1 MDKWRAIDMDEH
13 SITAVI
19 FRNGLLVD
27 GSDPKPSGQVDV
39 LVENGRI
46 VTVSSE
52 RIESDGAV
60 EIDLA
65 GKTIMPGLIDCHM
78 HPFLTDMNLMKLEDT
93 PVSLVTAQA
102 SVVLNRL
109 LDRGFTTIRD
119 AAGGDWGLK
128 QAVDDGLIAGPR
140 LFISGRAL
148 SQTGGH
154 GDFRRRTDDSTM
166 CSCSSALH
174 LTSRIADG
182 VDQVRHAVRDELRK
196 GADQIK
202 IMVSGG
208 VSSPFDPLEGCQ
220 FSMSEIEAAVDEAT
234 RAGTYVLAHAYSA
247 EAITRA
253 LTAGVRTIEHA
264 NLIDAE
270 AAELA
275 AKKGA
280 FVVPTLVAY
289 EAGARHAESAGY
301 SDAMLDKLKRV
312 REFGLRSLEICKA
325 AGVKMGFGTDIIGD
339 QELHTQEFLLR
350 AEVLPAHEIIASA
363 TRIGAEILRREG
375 DLGVIAPGATADILV
390 IDGNPLEDISLLAG
404 HGEHLRAIMK
414 DGRFHKNNL

>member
-1 MDKWRAIDMDEH
+1 MNGRVT
-13 SITAVI
+13 TAVI
-19 FRNGLLVD
+19 FRNGLLID
-27 GSDPKPSGQVDV
+27 GSGPKPSDPMDI
-39 LVENGRI
+39 LVEDGKI
-46 VTVSSE
+46 MAVSSE
-52 RIESDGAV
+52 RIEADGAA
-60 EIDLA
+60 EFDLA
-65 GKTIMPGLIDCHM
+65 GKAIMPGLIDCHI

-102 SVVLNRL
+102 SLVLNRL

-154 GDFRRRTDDSTM
+154 GDFRRRTEDSTL

-253 LTAGVRTIEHA
+253 LKAGVRSIEHA
-264 NLIDAE
+264 NLIDVE

-275 AKKGA
+275 AKSGA

-289 EAGARHAESAGY
+289 EAGARHAKSAGY
-301 SDAMLDKLKRV
+301 SDAMLEKLRKV
-312 REFGLRSLEICKA
+312 REFGLRSLEICRA

-339 QELHTQEFLLR
+339 QALHTQEFLLR
-350 AEVLPAHEIIASA
+350 AEVLPTHEIIASA
-363 TRIGAEILRREG
+363 TCIGAEILRREG

-390 IDGNPLEDISLLAG
+390 VDGNPLDDISLLAG
-404 HGEHLRAIMK
+404 HGEHLLAIMK
-414 DGRFHKNNL
+414 DGQFHKNHL

>member
-1 MDKWRAIDMDEH
+1 MTNGSTTAI
-13 SITAVI
+13 V

-27 GSDPKPSGQVDV
+27 GSGPEPSGQVDV
-39 LVENGRI
+39 LVENGT
-46 VTVSSE
+46 VTAVSE
-52 RIESDGAV
+52 TRIEAASAT
-60 EIDLA
+60 EYELA
-65 GKTIMPGLIDCHM
+65 GRAIMPGLIDLHI
-78 HPFLTDMNLMKLEDT
+78 HPFLTDMNLMKLEEI

-140 LFISGRAL
+140 LFISGRAI

-154 GDFRRRTDDSTM
+154 GDFRRRTDDAIG

-208 VSSPFDPLEGCQ
+208 VSSPHDPLEGCQ
-220 FSMSEIEAAVDEAT
+220 FSTEEIAAAVDEAT

-247 EAITRA
+247 EAIARA
-253 LTAGVRTIEHA
+253 LRAGVRSIEHA
-264 NLIDAE
+264 NLIDAPT
-270 AAELA
+270 AELA
-275 AKKGA
+275 AERQA

-289 EAGARHAESAGY
+289 EAQAKHAANAGY
-301 SDAMLDKLKRV
+301 SAAMLEKLDKV
-312 REFGLRSLEICKA
+312 RDYGLRALELCKA

-339 QELHTQEFLLR
+339 QALHTQEFLLR
-350 AEVLPAHEIIASA
+350 SRVLPVHEVIASA
-363 TRIGAEILRREG
+363 TRVGAEVLQREG
-375 DLGVIAPGATADILV
+375 RLGVIAPGAIADILV
-390 IDGNPLEDISLLAG
+390 VDGNPLDDISLLAG
-404 HGEHLRAIMK
+404 HGEHLLAIMK
-414 DGRFHKNNL
+414 DGRFHKNLL

>member
-1 MDKWRAIDMDEH
+1 MDEH

-27 GSDPKPSGQVDV
+27 GSDPKPSGRVDV

-46 VTVSSE
+46 VTVSSD

-264 NLIDAE
+264 NLIDVE

-289 EAGARHAESAGY
+289 EAGARHAKSAGY

-312 REFGLRSLEICKA
+312 RESGLRSLEICKS
-325 AGVKMGFGTDIIGD
+325 AGVPMGFGTDIIGD

-404 HGEHLRAIMK
+404 HGEHLLAIMK

>member
-1 MDKWRAIDMDEH
+1 MDEH

-60 EIDLA
+60 EVDLA

-208 VSSPFDPLEGCQ
+208 VSLPFDPLEGCQ

-253 LTAGVRTIEHA
+253 LAAGVRTIEHA
-264 NLIDAE
+264 NLIDVE

-289 EAGARHAESAGY
+289 EAGARHAKSAGY

-312 REFGLRSLEICKA
+312 RESGLRSLEICKA
-325 AGVKMGFGTDIIGD
+325 AGVPMGFGTDIIGD

-404 HGEHLRAIMK
+404 HGEHLLAIMK

>member
-1 MDKWRAIDMDEH
+1 MESNA
-13 SITAVI
+13 TPAVVL
-19 FRNGLLVD
+19 RNGLLID
-27 GSDPKPSGQVDV
+27 GSSPNASNQVDV

-46 VTVSSE
+46 TAVSGDP
-52 RIESDGAV
+52 IEQDGAAV
-60 EIDLA
+60 FDLK
-65 GKTIMPGLIDCHM
+65 GKSIMPGLIDCHM
-78 HPFLTDMNLMKLEDT
+78 HPFLTNMNLMQLEDT

-154 GDFRRRTDDSTM
+154 GDFRRRTDDSTP

-253 LTAGVRTIEHA
+253 LKAGVRTIEHA
-264 NLIDAE
+264 NLIDVA

-289 EAGARHAESAGY
+289 EAGARHAQSAGY

-312 REFGLRSLEICKA
+312 RESGVRSLEICKA

-350 AEVLPAHEIIASA
+350 AEILPTHEIIASA
-363 TRIGAEILRREG
+363 TRIGAEILRRES
-375 DLGVIAPGATADILV
+375 DLGVIAPGAIADILV

-404 HGEHLRAIMK
+404 HGEHLLAIMK

>member
-1 MDKWRAIDMDEH
+1 MADKLATAI
-13 SITAVI
+13 V
-19 FRNGLLVD
+19 FRNGVLID
-27 GSDPKPSGQVDV
+27 GSGPEPAGQVDV
-39 LVENGRI
+39 LVENGI
-46 VTVSSE
+46 VTAVSE
-52 RIESDGAV
+52 TRIQAGNAREY
-60 EIDLA
+60 DLA
-65 GKTIMPGLIDCHM
+65 GRAIMPGLIDLHI
-78 HPFLTDMNLMKLEDT
+78 HPFLTNMNLMKLEDT

-140 LFISGRAL
+140 LFISGRAI

-154 GDFRRRTDDSTM
+154 GDFRRRTDDSTG

-182 VDQVRHAVRDELRK
+182 VDQVRYAVRDELRK

-220 FSMSEIEAAVDEAT
+220 FSIDEIAAAVEEAT

-247 EAITRA
+247 EAIARA
-253 LTAGVRTIEHA
+253 IRAGVRSIEHA
-264 NLIDAE
+264 NLIDAPT
-270 AAELA
+270 AELA
-275 AKKGA
+275 AERQA

-289 EAGARHAESAGY
+289 EAQAKHAASAGY
-301 SDAMLDKLKRV
+301 SAAMLGKLNKV
-312 REFGLRSLEICKA
+312 REYGLRSLELCRA

-339 QELHTQEFLLR
+339 QEMHAQEFLLR
-350 AEVLPAHEIIASA
+350 AEVLPVHEVIASA
-363 TRIGAEILRREG
+363 TRVGAEVLQRDG
-375 DLGVIAPGATADILV
+375 QLGVIAPGAIADILV
-390 IDGNPLEDISLLAG
+390 VDGNPLEDISLLAG
-404 HGEHLRAIMK
+404 HGEHLLVVMK
-414 DGRFHKNNL
+414 DGRFHKNLL

>member
-1 MDKWRAIDMDEH
+1 MVGGSTK
-13 SITAVI
+13 AVV
-19 FRNGLLVD
+19 FRNGLLID
-27 GSDPKPSGQVDV
+27 GSGPEPTGQVDV
-39 LVENGRI
+39 LVENGT
-46 VTVSSE
+46 VTAVS
-52 RIESDGAV
+52 ESHIKAGSAA
-60 EIDLA
+60 EYELA
-65 GKTIMPGLIDCHM
+65 GRAIMPGLIDLHM
-78 HPFLTDMNLMKLEDT
+78 HPFLTNMNLMKLEDT

-154 GDFRRRTDDSTM
+154 GDFRRRTDDSVV
-166 CSCSSALH
+166 CSCSTALH

-208 VSSPFDPLEGCQ
+208 VSSPFDSLEGSQ

-247 EAITRA
+247 EAIARA
-253 LTAGVRTIEHA
+253 LSAGVRTIEHA
-264 NLIDAE
+264 NLIDKP

-275 AKKGA
+275 AERQA
-280 FVVPTLVAY
+280 YVVPTLVAY
-289 EAGARHAESAGY
+289 EAAAQHAASSGY
-301 SDAMLDKLKRV
+301 SAEMLDKLAKV
-312 REFGLRSLEICKA
+312 REFGLRSLDICKA

-350 AEVLPAHEIIASA
+350 AEVLPIHEIIASA
-363 TRIGAEILRREG
+363 TRIGAEVLRREG
-375 DLGVIAPGATADILV
+375 QLGVIAPGAIADILV
-390 IDGNPLEDISLLAG
+390 IDGNPLKDISLLAG
-404 HGEHLRAIMK
+404 HGEHLLAIMK
-414 DGRFHKNNL
+414 DGQFHKNML

>member
-1 MDKWRAIDMDEH
+1 MDEH

-264 NLIDAE
+264 NLIDVE

-289 EAGARHAESAGY
+289 EAGARHAKSAGY

-312 REFGLRSLEICKA
+312 RESGLRSLEICKS
-325 AGVKMGFGTDIIGD
+325 AGVPMGFGTDIIGD

-404 HGEHLRAIMK
+404 HGEHLLAIMK

>member
-1 MDKWRAIDMDEH
+1 MNTNSPPTVVFHNAMLI
-13 SITAVI
+13 
-19 FRNGLLVD
+19 D
-27 GSDPKPSGQVDV
+27 GSGPEATGIVDV
-39 LVENGRI
+39 LVADGIIKEVSETRI
-46 VTVSSE
+46 SANNADE
-52 RIESDGAV
+52 Y
-60 EIDLA
+60 DL
-65 GKTIMPGLIDCHM
+65 GGQTIMPGLIDLHM
-78 HPFLTDMNLMKLEDT
+78 HPFLTDMNLMRLEDT

-102 SVVLNRL
+102 SVVLEAL

-119 AAGGDWGLK
+119 AAGGDWGLQ

-140 LFISGRAL
+140 LFISGRAI

-154 GDFRRRTDDSTM
+154 GDFRRRTDDSIG

-182 VDQVRHAVRDELRK
+182 VDQIRHAVRDELRK
-196 GADQIK
+196 GANQIK

-220 FSMSEIEAAVDEAT
+220 FSIPEIEAAVEEAT

-253 LTAGVRTIEHA
+253 LSAGVRTIEHA
-264 NLIDAE
+264 NLIDAP

-275 AKKGA
+275 VQKGA

-289 EAGARHAESAGY
+289 EAQAKRAAGAGY
-301 SDAMLDKLKRV
+301 SAEMLKKLDKV
-312 REFGLRSLEICKA
+312 RDFGMRSLEICAA
-325 AGVKMGFGTDIIGD
+325 AGVKMGFGTDIIGAQD
-339 QELHTQEFLLR
+339 MHAQEFLLR
-350 AEVLPAHEIIASA
+350 AEVLPTHEVIASA
-363 TRIGAEILRREG
+363 TRIGAEVLRREG
-375 DLGVIAPGATADILV
+375 QLGCIAPGAIADILV
-390 IDGNPLEDISLLAG
+390 VDGNPLENIGLLAG
-404 HGEHLRAIMK
+404 HGEHYLAIMK

>member
-1 MDKWRAIDMDEH
+1 M
-13 SITAVI
+13 
-19 FRNGLLVD
+19 LVD
-27 GSDPKPSGQVDV
+27 GSGPKPVGPVDV

-46 VTVSSE
+46 SAVANE
-52 RIESDGAV
+52 PLQREGAA
-60 EIDLA
+60 EFDLA

-78 HPFLTDMNLMKLEDT
+78 HPFLTDMNLMRLEET

-102 SVVLNRL
+102 TVVLNRL

-154 GDFRRRTDDSTM
+154 GDFRRRTDDSNI

-208 VSSPFDPLEGCQ
+208 VSSPHDPLEGCQ
-220 FSMSEIEAAVDEAT
+220 FSMSESEAAVDEAT

-253 LTAGVRTIEHA
+253 LQAGVRTIEHA
-264 NLIDAE
+264 NLIDAK

-275 AKKGA
+275 ADKNA

-301 SDAMLDKLKRV
+301 SAEMLDKLKRV
-312 REFGLRSLEICKA
+312 REAGLRSLELCKS
-325 AGVKMGFGTDIIGD
+325 AGVSMGFGTDIIGD
-339 QELHTQEFLLR
+339 QELHAQEFLLR
-350 AEVLPAHEIIASA
+350 TQVLPAHEVIASA
-363 TRIGAEILRREG
+363 TRIGAKILRREG
-375 DLGVIAPGATADILV
+375 ELGVIAPGAIADLLV
-390 IDGNPLEDISLLAG
+390 VNGNPLEDISVLAG
-404 HGEHLRAIMK
+404 HGEALAAVMK
-414 DGRFHKNNL
+414 DGRFHKNKL

>member
-1 MDKWRAIDMDEH
+1 MVGGSTK
-13 SITAVI
+13 AVV
-19 FRNGLLVD
+19 FRNGLLID
-27 GSDPKPSGQVDV
+27 GAGPEPTGQVDV
-39 LVENGRI
+39 LVENGT
-46 VTVSSE
+46 VTAVS
-52 RIESDGAV
+52 ESHIKAGSAA
-60 EIDLA
+60 EYELA
-65 GKTIMPGLIDCHM
+65 GRAIMPGLIDLHM
-78 HPFLTDMNLMKLEDT
+78 HPFLTNMNLMKLEDT

-154 GDFRRRTDDSTM
+154 GDFRRRTDDSVV
-166 CSCSSALH
+166 CSCSTALH

-208 VSSPFDPLEGCQ
+208 VSSPFDSLEGSQ

-247 EAITRA
+247 EAIARA
-253 LTAGVRTIEHA
+253 LSAGVRTIEHA
-264 NLIDAE
+264 NLIDKP

-275 AKKGA
+275 AERQA
-280 FVVPTLVAY
+280 YVVPTLVAY
-289 EAGARHAESAGY
+289 EAAAQHAASSGY
-301 SDAMLDKLKRV
+301 SAEMLDKLAKV
-312 REFGLRSLEICKA
+312 REFGLRSLDICKA

-350 AEVLPAHEIIASA
+350 AEVLPIHEIIASA
-363 TRIGAEILRREG
+363 TRIGAEVLRREG
-375 DLGVIAPGATADILV
+375 QLGVIAPGAIADILV
-390 IDGNPLEDISLLAG
+390 IDGNPLKDISLLAG
-404 HGEHLRAIMK
+404 HGEHLLAIMK
-414 DGRFHKNNL
+414 DGQFHKNML

>member
-1 MDKWRAIDMDEH
+1 MISDSVSAI
-13 SITAVI
+13 V
-19 FRNGLLVD
+19 FRDGLLVD
-27 GSDPKPSGQVDV
+27 GSGPEPTGPVDV
-39 LVENGRI
+39 LIENGMVTEVSETRI
-46 VTVSSE
+46 KAASAAE
-52 RIESDGAV
+52 YE
-60 EIDLA
+60 LA
-65 GKTIMPGLIDCHM
+65 GRAIMPGFIDLHI
-78 HPFLTDMNLMKLEDT
+78 HPFLTNMNLMKLEDT

-109 LDRGFTTIRD
+109 LDRGFTSIRD

-154 GDFRRRTDDSTM
+154 GDFRRRTDDSVI

-208 VSSPFDPLEGCQ
+208 VSSPHDPLEGCQ

-253 LTAGVRTIEHA
+253 LNAGVRSIEHA
-264 NLIDAE
+264 NLIDRP

-275 AKKGA
+275 AKLHA

-289 EAGARHAESAGY
+289 EAGAQHAENAGY
-301 SDAMLDKLKRV
+301 SSAMLDKLNKV
-312 REFGLRSLEICKA
+312 RESGLRSLEICRA

-339 QELHTQEFLLR
+339 QELHAQEFLLR
-350 AEVLPAHEIIASA
+350 AEVLPVHEVIASA
-363 TRIGAEILRREG
+363 TRIGAEVLRREG
-375 DLGVIAPGATADILV
+375 QLGVIAPGAIADILV
-390 IDGNPLEDISLLAG
+390 VDGNPLDDISLLTG
-404 HGEHLRAIMK
+404 HGEHLLAIMK
-414 DGRFHKNNL
+414 DGRFHKNLL

>member
-1 MDKWRAIDMDEH
+1 MNTNSPPTVVFHNAMLI
-13 SITAVI
+13 
-19 FRNGLLVD
+19 D
-27 GSDPKPSGQVDV
+27 GSGPEATGIVDV
-39 LVENGRI
+39 LVADGIIKEVSETRI
-46 VTVSSE
+46 STNNADE
-52 RIESDGAV
+52 Y
-60 EIDLA
+60 DLGGQA
-65 GKTIMPGLIDCHM
+65 IMPGLIDLHM
-78 HPFLTDMNLMKLEDT
+78 HPFLTDMNLMRLEDT

-102 SVVLNRL
+102 SVVLEAL

-119 AAGGDWGLK
+119 AAGGDWGLQ

-140 LFISGRAL
+140 LFISGRAI

-154 GDFRRRTDDSTM
+154 GDFRRRTDDSIG

-182 VDQVRHAVRDELRK
+182 VDQIRHAVRDELRK
-196 GADQIK
+196 GANQIK

-220 FSMSEIEAAVDEAT
+220 FSIPEIEAAVEEAT

-253 LTAGVRTIEHA
+253 LSAGVRTIEHA
-264 NLIDAE
+264 NLIDAP

-275 AKKGA
+275 VQKGA

-289 EAGARHAESAGY
+289 EAQAKRAAGAGY
-301 SDAMLDKLKRV
+301 SAEMLKKLDKV
-312 REFGLRSLEICKA
+312 RDFGMRSLEICAA
-325 AGVKMGFGTDIIGD
+325 AGVKMGFGTDIIGAQD
-339 QELHTQEFLLR
+339 MHAQEFLLR
-350 AEVLPAHEIIASA
+350 AEVLPTHEVIASA
-363 TRIGAEILRREG
+363 TRIGAEVLRREG
-375 DLGVIAPGATADILV
+375 QLGCIAPGAIADILIV
-390 IDGNPLEDISLLAG
+390 DGNPLENIGLLAG
-404 HGEHLRAIMK
+404 HGEHYLAIMK

>member
-1 MDKWRAIDMDEH
+1 MNK
-13 SITAVI
+13 STTTATI
-19 FRNGLLVD
+19 FRNGQLID
-27 GSDPKPSGQVDV
+27 GSGPKSPGRVDV
-39 LVENGRI
+39 LVDNGKI
-46 VTVSSE
+46 EAVSSE
-52 RIESDGAV
+52 RIEKHGAS
-60 EIDLA
+60 EFDLA
-65 GKTIMPGLIDCHM
+65 GKAIMPGLIDCHM
-78 HPFLTDMNLMKLEDT
+78 HPFLTDMNLMRLEDT

-154 GDFRRRTDDSTM
+154 GDFRRRTDDSSM

-247 EAITRA
+247 EAISRA
-253 LTAGVRTIEHA
+253 LVAGVRSIEHA
-264 NLIDAE
+264 NLIDVN

-275 AKKGA
+275 AEKGA

-289 EAGARHAESAGY
+289 EAGARHAKSAGY
-301 SDAMLDKLKRV
+301 SDAMLEKLKRV
-312 REFGLRSLEICKA
+312 RECGLRSLEICRA

-363 TRIGAEILRREG
+363 TRVGAEILRREG
-375 DLGVIAPGATADILV
+375 DLGVIAAGATADILV

-404 HGEHLRAIMK
+404 HGEHLLAIMK

>member
-1 MDKWRAIDMDEH
+1 MASDATV
-13 SITAVI
+13 TAI
-19 FRNGLLVD
+19 FRNGLLID
-27 GSDPKPSGQVDV
+27 GSGPEPSGEVDV
-39 LVENGRI
+39 LVDGGKVMAVSETRI
-46 VTVSSE
+46 
-52 RIESDGAV
+52 DAGNAV
-60 EIDLA
+60 EYELA
-65 GKTIMPGLIDCHM
+65 GRSIMPGLIDLHM
-78 HPFLTDMNLMKLEDT
+78 HPFLTNMNLMKLEDT

-140 LFISGRAL
+140 LFISGRAI

-154 GDFRRRTDDSTM
+154 GDFRRRTDDSVV

-234 RAGTYVLAHAYSA
+234 RAETYVLAHAYSA
-247 EAITRA
+247 EAIARA
-253 LTAGVRTIEHA
+253 LSAGVRTIEHA
-264 NLIDAE
+264 NLIDTPT
-270 AAELA
+270 AELA
-275 AKKGA
+275 AERRA

-289 EAGARHAESAGY
+289 EAAAMHAANSGY
-301 SDAMLDKLKRV
+301 SVAMLEKLGKV
-312 REFGLRSLEICKA
+312 REYGLRSLEICRA
-325 AGVKMGFGTDIIGD
+325 VGVKMGFGTDIIGD

-350 AEVLPAHEIIASA
+350 AEVLPTHEIIASA
-363 TRIGAEILRREG
+363 TRIGAEVLRREG
-375 DLGVIAPGATADILV
+375 QLGVIAPGATADILV
-390 IDGNPLEDISLLAG
+390 VDGNPLKDISLLAG
-404 HGEHLRAIMK
+404 HGEHLLAIMK
-414 DGRFHKNNL
+414 DGRFHKNLL

>member
-1 MDKWRAIDMDEH
+1 MNKSA
-13 SITAVI
+13 ITATI
-19 FRNGLLVD
+19 FRNGQLVD
-27 GSDPKPSGQVDV
+27 GSGPKSSGRVDV
-39 LVENGRI
+39 LVDNGKI
-46 VTVSSE
+46 EAVSGE
-52 RIESDGAV
+52 RIEKDGAA
-60 EIDLA
+60 EFDLA

-264 NLIDAE
+264 NLIDVE

-312 REFGLRSLEICKA
+312 RESGLRSLEICKA
-325 AGVKMGFGTDIIGD
+325 AGVPMGFGTDIIGD

-375 DLGVIAPGATADILV
+375 DLGVIAPGATADILI

-404 HGEHLRAIMK
+404 HGEHLLAIMK
-414 DGRFHKNNL
+414 DGCFHKNNL

>member
-1 MDKWRAIDMDEH
+1 
-13 SITAVI
+13 
-19 FRNGLLVD
+19 
-27 GSDPKPSGQVDV
+27 
-39 LVENGRI
+39 
-46 VTVSSE
+46 
-52 RIESDGAV
+52 
-60 EIDLA
+60 
-65 GKTIMPGLIDCHM
+65 MPGLIDCHM
-78 HPFLTDMNLMKLEDT
+78 HPFLTDMNLMRLEET

-109 LDRGFTTIRD
+109 LDRGFTSIRD

-154 GDFRRRTDDSTM
+154 GDFRRRTDDSIA

-208 VSSPFDPLEGCQ
+208 VSSPHDPLEGCQ
-220 FSMSEIEAAVDEAT
+220 FSVDEIEAAVDEAT

-247 EAITRA
+247 DAITRA
-253 LTAGVRTIEHA
+253 LHAGVRTIEHA
-264 NLIDAE
+264 NLIDEE
-270 AAELA
+270 AAALA
-275 AKKGA
+275 AKNGA

-289 EAGARHAESAGY
+289 EAGARHAKDAGY
-301 SDAMLDKLKRV
+301 SDEMLSKLKRV
-312 REFGLRSLEICKA
+312 REAGLRSLELCKS
-325 AGVKMGFGTDIIGD
+325 AGVSMGFGTDIIGD

-350 AEVLPAHEIIASA
+350 AKVLPAHEIIASA
-363 TRIGAEILRREG
+363 TRVGAEILRREG
-375 DLGVIAPGATADILV
+375 ELGVIAPGARADILV
-390 IDGNPLEDISLLAG
+390 VDGNPLDDIGLLAG
-404 HGEHLRAIMK
+404 HGEQLQAIMK
-414 DGRFHKNNL
+414 DGQFHKNNL

>member
-1 MDKWRAIDMDEH
+1 MNES

-27 GSDPKPSGQVDV
+27 GSAPKPSGRVDV

-46 VTVSSE
+46 VAVSSE
-52 RIESDGAV
+52 RIEKDGAV

-65 GKTIMPGLIDCHM
+65 DKTIMPGLIDCHM

-264 NLIDAE
+264 NLIDVE

-275 AKKGA
+275 AKSGA

-301 SDAMLDKLKRV
+301 SDAMLEKLKKV

-325 AGVKMGFGTDIIGD
+325 AGVPMGFGTDIIGD

-350 AEVLPAHEIIASA
+350 AEVLPAHEVIASA

-404 HGEHLRAIMK
+404 HGEHLLAIMK

>member
-1 MDKWRAIDMDEH
+1 MDDSTM
-13 SITAVI
+13 SAVI

-27 GSDPKPSGQVDV
+27 GSGPEPSGPVDV
-39 LVENGRI
+39 LVENGKI
-46 VTVSSE
+46 TSVSSE
-52 RIESDGAV
+52 RIEKDGV
-60 EIDLA
+60 TEFDLA
-65 GKTIMPGLIDCHM
+65 GKAIMPGLIDCHI
-78 HPFLTDMNLMKLEDT
+78 HPFLTDMNLMNLEDT
-93 PVSLVTAQA
+93 PISLVTAQA

-220 FSMSEIEAAVDEAT
+220 FSMSEIEAAVEEAT

-264 NLIDAE
+264 NLIDVQ

-289 EAGARHAESAGY
+289 EAGARHAQSAGY

-339 QELHTQEFLLR
+339 QELHTQEFSLR

-375 DLGVIAPGATADILV
+375 ELGVIAPGATADILV
-390 IDGNPLEDISLLAG
+390 IDGNPLEDLSLLAG
-404 HGEHLRAIMK
+404 HGEHLLAIMK

>member
-1 MDKWRAIDMDEH
+1 MQKN
-13 SITAVI
+13 TKPVV
-19 FRNGLLVD
+19 FRNGLLID
-27 GSDPKPSGQVDV
+27 GSGPDPVGPVDV

-46 VTVSSE
+46 SAVSK
-52 RIESDGAV
+52 ESLVADGAV
-60 EIDLA
+60 EYDIA
-65 GKTIMPGLIDCHM
+65 GKAIMPGLIDCHM
-78 HPFLTDMNLMKLEDT
+78 HPFLTDMNLMRLEDT

-109 LDRGFTTIRD
+109 LDRGFTSIRD

-154 GDFRRRTDDSTM
+154 GDFRRRTDDSIS

-208 VSSPFDPLEGCQ
+208 VSSPHDPLEGCQ
-220 FSMSEIEAAVDEAT
+220 YSMDEIKAAVDEAS

-247 EAITRA
+247 EAIARA
-253 LTAGVRTIEHA
+253 LKAGVRTIEHA
-264 NLIDAE
+264 NMIDQE
-270 AAELA
+270 TAELA
-275 AKKGA
+275 AKKNA
-280 FVVPTLVAY
+280 FIVPTLVAY
-289 EAGARHAESAGY
+289 EAAARHAEDAGY
-301 SDAMLDKLKRV
+301 SPDMLAKLKRV
-312 REFGLRSLEICKA
+312 REFGLRSLELCKA
-325 AGVKMGFGTDIIGD
+325 AGVRMGFGTDIIGD

-350 AEVLPAHEIIASA
+350 AQVLPAHEIIASA
-363 TRIGAEILRREG
+363 TRVGAEILRRDGE
-375 DLGVIAPGATADILV
+375 LGVLAPGAIADVLV
-390 IDGNPLEDISLLAG
+390 VDGNPLEDIGLLAG
-404 HGEHLRAIMK
+404 HGEQLCAIMK
-414 DGRFHKNNL
+414 DGKFHKNDL

>member
-1 MDKWRAIDMDEH
+1 M
-13 SITAVI
+13 
-19 FRNGLLVD
+19 LVD
-27 GSDPKPSGQVDV
+27 GSGPKPIAPVDV

-46 VTVSSE
+46 SAVASE
-52 RIESDGAV
+52 RLQRDGAR
-60 EIDLA
+60 EFDLA
-65 GKTIMPGLIDCHM
+65 GKAIMPGLIDCHM
-78 HPFLTDMNLMKLEDT
+78 HPFLTDMNLMRLEET

-102 SVVLNRL
+102 TVVLNRL

-154 GDFRRRTDDSTM
+154 GDFRRRTDDANL
-166 CSCSSALH
+166 CSCSNALH

-182 VDQVRHAVRDELRK
+182 VGQVRHAVRDELRK

-202 IMVSGG
+202 LMVSGG
-208 VSSPFDPLEGCQ
+208 VSSPHDPLEGCQ

-253 LTAGVRTIEHA
+253 LHAGVRTIEHA
-264 NLIDAE
+264 NLIDAQ
-270 AAELA
+270 AAELVA
-275 AKKGA
+275 EKNA

-289 EAGARHAESAGY
+289 EAGARHAKNAGY
-301 SDAMLDKLKRV
+301 SAEMLDKLKRV
-312 REFGLRSLEICKA
+312 REAGLRSLELCKS
-325 AGVKMGFGTDIIGD
+325 AGVSMGFGTDIIGD

-350 AEVLPAHEIIASA
+350 TQVLPAHEVIASA
-363 TRIGAEILRREG
+363 TCIGAKILRREG
-375 DLGVIAPGATADILV
+375 ELGAIAPGAIADLLV
-390 IDGNPLEDISLLAG
+390 VNGNPLDDISVLAG
-404 HGEHLRAIMK
+404 HGEKLVAIMK
-414 DGRFHKNNL
+414 DGRFHKNEL

>member
-1 MDKWRAIDMDEH
+1 MNKSAATAI
-13 SITAVI
+13 I
-19 FRNGLLVD
+19 FRNGQLVD
-27 GSDPKPSGQVDV
+27 GSGPKSSGRVDV
-39 LVENGRI
+39 LVDNGKI
-46 VTVSSE
+46 EAVSAE
-52 RIESDGAV
+52 RIQKDGAT
-60 EIDLA
+60 EFDLA
-65 GKTIMPGLIDCHM
+65 GKAIMPGLIDCHM
-78 HPFLTDMNLMKLEDT
+78 HPFLTDMNLMRLEDT

-102 SVVLNRL
+102 TVVLNRL

-154 GDFRRRTDDSTM
+154 GDFRRRTDDSSM

-247 EAITRA
+247 EAISRA
-253 LTAGVRTIEHA
+253 LRAGVRTIEHA

-275 AKKGA
+275 ADKGA

-289 EAGARHAESAGY
+289 EAGARHAQSAGY
-301 SDAMLDKLKRV
+301 SDAMLEKLKTV

-325 AGVKMGFGTDIIGD
+325 AGVRMGFGTDIIGD

-375 DLGVIAPGATADILV
+375 DLGVIAAGATADILV

-404 HGEHLRAIMK
+404 HGEHLLAIMK

>member
-1 MDKWRAIDMDEH
+1 MNES

-27 GSDPKPSGQVDV
+27 GSAPKPSGRVDV

-46 VTVSSE
+46 VAVSSE
-52 RIESDGAV
+52 RIEKDGAV

-264 NLIDAE
+264 NLIDVE

-275 AKKGA
+275 AKSGA

-301 SDAMLDKLKRV
+301 SDAMLEKLKKV

-325 AGVKMGFGTDIIGD
+325 AGVPMGFGTDIIGD

-350 AEVLPAHEIIASA
+350 AEVLPAHEVIASA

-404 HGEHLRAIMK
+404 HGEHLLAIMK

>member
-1 MDKWRAIDMDEH
+1 MNKSA
-13 SITAVI
+13 ITATI
-19 FRNGLLVD
+19 FRNGQLID
-27 GSDPKPSGQVDV
+27 GSGPKSSGRVDV
-39 LVENGRI
+39 LVDNGKI
-46 VTVSSE
+46 EAVSAE
-52 RIESDGAV
+52 RIEKEGAT
-60 EIDLA
+60 EFDLA
-65 GKTIMPGLIDCHM
+65 GKAIMPGLIDCHM
-78 HPFLTDMNLMKLEDT
+78 HPFLTDMNLMRLEDT

-154 GDFRRRTDDSTM
+154 GDFRRRTDDSVM

-247 EAITRA
+247 EAISRA
-253 LTAGVRTIEHA
+253 LRAGVRTIEHA

-275 AKKGA
+275 ADKGA

-301 SDAMLDKLKRV
+301 SDAMLEKLKTV

-325 AGVKMGFGTDIIGD
+325 AGVRMGFGTDIIGD

-363 TRIGAEILRREG
+363 TRVGAEILRREG
-375 DLGVIAPGATADILV
+375 DLGVIAAGATADILV

-404 HGEHLRAIMK
+404 HGEHLLAIMK

>member
-1 MDKWRAIDMDEH
+1 MTGDSA
-13 SITAVI
+13 TVI
-19 FRNGLLVD
+19 VFRNGLLVD
-27 GSDPKPSGQVDV
+27 GSGPEPAGPVDV
-39 LVENGRI
+39 LVENGMVTEVSETRI
-46 VTVSSE
+46 KAAN
-52 RIESDGAV
+52 AV
-60 EIDLA
+60 EYDLVGRA
-65 GKTIMPGLIDCHM
+65 IMPGFIDLHV
-78 HPFLTDMNLMKLEDT
+78 HPFLTDMNLMKLEDM

-154 GDFRRRTDDSTM
+154 GDFRRRTDDSVM

-253 LTAGVRTIEHA
+253 LNGGVRTIEHA
-264 NLIDAE
+264 NLIDKS

-275 AKKGA
+275 AKLQA

-289 EAGARHAESAGY
+289 EAQAKHAANAGY
-301 SDAMLDKLKRV
+301 SNAMLDKLDKV
-312 REFGLRSLEICKA
+312 RDFGLRSLEICKA

-339 QELHTQEFLLR
+339 QEMHAQEFLLR
-350 AEVLPAHEIIASA
+350 AEVLPVHEVIASA
-363 TRIGAEILRREG
+363 TRIGAEVLRREG
-375 DLGVIAPGATADILV
+375 QLGVIAPGAIADILV
-390 IDGNPLEDISLLAG
+390 VDGNPLEDISLLAG
-404 HGEHLRAIMK
+404 HGENLLAIMK
-414 DGRFHKNNL
+414 DGRFHKNRL

>member
-1 MDKWRAIDMDEH
+1 VRIISQKN
-13 SITAVI
+13 TKPVI

-27 GSDPKPSGQVDV
+27 GSRPEPIGPIDV
-39 LVENGRI
+39 LVEDGRI
-46 VTVSSE
+46 SAVSD
-52 RIESDGAV
+52 ESLTADDAV
-60 EIDLA
+60 EYDIS
-65 GKTIMPGLIDCHM
+65 GKAIMPGLIDCHM
-78 HPFLTDMNLMKLEDT
+78 HPFLTDMNLMRLEET

-109 LDRGFTTIRD
+109 LDRGFTSIRD

-154 GDFRRRTDDSTM
+154 GDFRRRTDDSIA

-182 VDQVRHAVRDELRK
+182 VDEVRHAVRDELRK

-208 VSSPFDPLEGCQ
+208 VSSPHDPLEGCQ
-220 FSMSEIEAAVDEAT
+220 FSVDEIEAAVDEAT

-247 EAITRA
+247 DAITRA
-253 LTAGVRTIEHA
+253 LHAGVRTIEHA
-264 NLIDAE
+264 NLIDEE
-270 AAELA
+270 AAALA

-289 EAGARHAESAGY
+289 EAGARHAKDAGY
-301 SDAMLDKLKRV
+301 SEEMLSKLKRV
-312 REFGLRSLEICKA
+312 REAGLRSLELCKS
-325 AGVKMGFGTDIIGD
+325 AGVSMGFGTDIIGD

-350 AEVLPAHEIIASA
+350 AQVLPAHEIIASA
-363 TRIGAEILRREG
+363 TRVGAEILRREG
-375 DLGVIAPGATADILV
+375 ELGVITPGARADVLV
-390 IDGNPLEDISLLAG
+390 VDGNPLNDIGLLAG
-404 HGEHLRAIMK
+404 HGEQLRAIMK
-414 DGRFHKNNL
+414 DGQFHKNNL

>member
-1 MDKWRAIDMDEH
+1 MGGDSTM
-13 SITAVI
+13 SVL
-19 FRNGLLVD
+19 FRNGLLID
-27 GSDPKPSGQVDV
+27 GSGPEPSGEVDV
-39 LVENGRI
+39 LVENGK
-46 VTVSSE
+46 VVAVSSE
-52 RIESDGAV
+52 PLEAGNAT
-60 EIDLA
+60 EYDLA
-65 GKTIMPGLIDCHM
+65 GRAIMPGLIDLHI
-78 HPFLTDMNLMKLEDT
+78 HPFLTDMNLMKLEDI

-109 LDRGFTTIRD
+109 LDRGFTSIRD

-174 LTSRIADG
+174 LTSRIVDG

-253 LTAGVRTIEHA
+253 LNAGVRTIEHA
-264 NLIDAE
+264 NLIDAPTADL
-270 AAELA
+270 AAERE
-275 AKKGA
+275 A

-289 EAGARHAESAGY
+289 EAGAQHAEKAGY
-301 SDAMLDKLKRV
+301 SSAMLDKLKRV

-363 TRIGAEILRREG
+363 TRIGAEVLRRENQ
-375 DLGVIAPGATADILV
+375 LGVIAPGATADILV
-390 IDGNPLEDISLLAG
+390 IDGNPLKDISLLAG
-404 HGEHLRAIMK
+404 HGEHLLAIMK
-414 DGRFHKNNL
+414 DGQFHKNLL